1 MHLAIGCQQRK
12 ATAESHRF
20 SHTHG
25 TGDHTHEGLSQPPPG
40 SPQSVGEPTSWCMTV
55 TANGR
60 CVIAWTGSLLAPV
73 HVGGV
78 SRVCQPEYWGGGGG
92 VPWKDFCPSFL

>member
-1 MHLAIGCQQRK
+1 M
-12 ATAESHRF
+12 
-20 SHTHG
+20 
-25 TGDHTHEGLSQPPPG
+25 
-40 SPQSVGEPTSWCMTV
+40 GEPTSWCMTV

-92 VPWKDFCPSFL
+92 GAMEGLLSFIFIVSLSSGPSALIPVLSDSHLLSVKGSAKSRLAP